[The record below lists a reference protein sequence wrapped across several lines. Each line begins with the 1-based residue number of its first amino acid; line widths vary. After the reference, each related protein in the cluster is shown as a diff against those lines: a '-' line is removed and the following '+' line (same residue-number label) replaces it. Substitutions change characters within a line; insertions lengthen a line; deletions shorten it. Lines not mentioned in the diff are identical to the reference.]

1 MSSIVVD
8 KRMVYGVMRC
18 DGGKRLPIFTNFTSE
33 GMILVGMDGVSG
45 MDGVYGN
52 MVQFFLF
59 DKLTW

>member
-1 MSSIVVD
+1 
-8 KRMVYGVMRC
+8 MVYGVMQC
-18 DGGKRLPIFTNFTSE
+18 GGGKKLPIFTNFTSK
-33 GMILVGMDGVSG
+33 GMILVGMDSVSG

>member
-1 MSSIVVD
+1 
-8 KRMVYGVMRC
+8 MVYGVMRC
-18 DGGKRLPIFTNFTSE
+18 DGRKRLPIYKNFTSE

>member
-1 MSSIVVD
+1 
-8 KRMVYGVMRC
+8 MVYGVMRC

-33 GMILVGMDGVSG
+33 GIILVAMDGVLG